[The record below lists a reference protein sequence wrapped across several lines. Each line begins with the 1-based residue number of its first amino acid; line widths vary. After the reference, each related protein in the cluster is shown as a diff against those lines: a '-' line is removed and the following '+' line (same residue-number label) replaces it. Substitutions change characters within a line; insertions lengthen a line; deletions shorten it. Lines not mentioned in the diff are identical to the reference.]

1 MVVDGWF
8 EVVGR
13 GGVFGSV
20 HSDGDGEVD
29 GMVTVVCGRSV
40 FKMCVEEA

>member
-1 MVVDGWF
+1 MVVNGSF
-8 EVVGR
+8 GVVGR

-29 GMVTVVCGRSV
+29 GMVTVVSGRSV
-40 FKMCVEEA
+40 FKMCVEDD